1 MECFFSADLIYFMG
15 RTLFGP
21 GFARANQ
28 IRLIMPPMSMTL
40 SANGIGS
47 SSGSNDQWLKTNR

>member
-1 MECFFSADLIYFMG
+1 MECFFAADLIYFMG

-28 IRLIMPPMSMTL
+28 IRSIMPPMRMTL
-40 SANGIGS
+40 SANGRD
-47 SSGSNDQWLKTNR
+47 SGSNDQWLKTNR